1 MEFHS
6 SHPQKPGKDLVI
18 WFLMK
23 YVGKAFRG
31 VTGPGLER
39 LG

>member
-31 VTGPGLER
+31 VTGPGFER